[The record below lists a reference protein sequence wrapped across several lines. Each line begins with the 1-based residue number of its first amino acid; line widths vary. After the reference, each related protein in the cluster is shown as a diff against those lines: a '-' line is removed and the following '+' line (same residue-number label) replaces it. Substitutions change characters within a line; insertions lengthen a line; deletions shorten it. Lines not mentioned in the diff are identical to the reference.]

1 MHPLS
6 RGADRSRSK
15 TSSWRA
21 LAVALVVAGATVL
34 VSAAASSTM
43 AAAQTVPTVPCVDCG
58 PGPVGDGTRV
68 WSYTEFV
75 CVPQRSFIIQF
86 GVGRY
91 VNEPVNFSAGIA
103 PESAATV
110 AVSSVA
116 SNIAPAGRSSVL
128 LPAPLT
134 GFVKVRIV
142 GVGARTGR
150 VLLDKTRLIDCTCP
164 EVTTTAPATTAPSTT
179 ASVTS
184 VEQVTTTVASSSSTG
199 VVTTAIVAS
208 SIGSTVPGTL
218 PETGSTNSAPL
229 AAGGVALL
237 GAGIVALAFTRRRTV
252 SLED

>member
-1 MHPLS
+1 M
-6 RGADRSRSK
+6 SRSK
-15 TSSWRA
+15 TSRWRA
-21 LAVALVVAGATVL
+21 LAAALVVAGSAVV
-34 VSAAASSTM
+34 VSTAVSSTM
-43 AAAQTVPTVPCVDCG
+43 AAAQTVPTVPCADCG

-91 VNEPVNFSAGIA
+91 VNESVNFSAGIA
-103 PESAATV
+103 PDSATTV
-110 AVSSVA
+110 AVSPVA
-116 SNIAPAGRSSVL
+116 SNIAPAGRGSVL

-150 VLLDKTRLIDCTCP
+150 VLLDNTRVIDCTCP
-164 EVTTTAPATTAPSTT
+164 EVTTTAPVTTAPSTT
-179 ASVTS
+179 PP
-184 VEQVTTTVASSSSTG
+184 EQVTTTAPSSSSTG
-199 VVTTAIVAS
+199 VVTTAIIAS

-218 PETGSTNSAPL
+218 PETGSTSSAPL

-237 GAGIVALAFTRRRTV
+237 GAGIVALAFTRRRTA